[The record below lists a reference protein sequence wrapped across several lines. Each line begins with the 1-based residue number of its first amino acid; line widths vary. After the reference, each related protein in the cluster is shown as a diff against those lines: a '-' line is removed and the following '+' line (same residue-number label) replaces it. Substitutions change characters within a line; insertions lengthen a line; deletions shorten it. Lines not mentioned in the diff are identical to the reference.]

1 MFTKLKKKIEEENQT
16 ELVIGIPP
24 PQLPTPNHSRR
35 ASDGG
40 VGTPGL
46 STCSEAS
53 DSDREQKPKEQPQGS
68 NLADNDSSRHKSS
81 PPRRSVSTNADD
93 EEISHKLQV
102 IKREKQELER
112 QLRESVRRVELLAG
126 RCENREDI
134 ESFQSQ
140 EMAKV
145 KHLLLCSQQE
155 LRAADERL
163 RQRSQELQ
171 QARDRAVELEKALS
185 KDGEQARARHLERDK
200 AALEAE
206 VDRLKQDS
214 LQNATRI
221 SQLECELGSLTD
233 EHDGLK
239 HMHDVYKFKATTMID
254 EKDRHISD
262 LEDKVRT
269 LEKRLEGTT
278 LTGDEHIQALVEE
291 RKQLEKKLDESRQH
305 LSEVKTS
312 WSDKINNLE
321 AQIFNLN
328 QKMAEDSQ
336 ECSHMEKLLA
346 DAQQRLKDQQQQCA
360 KFEEQLL
367 DRDTELANMRCHY
380 EEEFLRQRA
389 LQDCQLDEL
398 RMQAADLR
406 AQLTQAQRDRDQEAI
421 QAQAH
426 ISALETS
433 QTEFVEREIEAEK
446 QVTALENTGRCLKVE
461 LNKKVA
467 ECKMSQERIQE
478 LEASQQTLSEKAS
491 KLEKQL
497 SLVLHSETTL
507 KHSLKRS
514 EAELKTMKEELAKL
528 KKLLASAEMENKCL
542 MKELETRQQQA
553 DKQQSRLEEE
563 VTQLQKFLQSA
574 TEKLCRAT
582 RHNIGDPDSE
592 YRHSDRSVEPV
603 EYGFNVHDRRPSDSL
618 LSRRISSAGVQPQ
631 KDKVEAVRQFPQPKN
646 LRQLR
651 EFLGL
656 VNFYRRFIPKCA
668 NILHPLH
675 SLLVASGS
683 KATAIQWNDQST
695 QAFRMI
701 KEALA
706 NATMLTYPQLGVPQC
721 VMVDASD
728 AAIGAVLQQRVSG
741 VWRPISFSRKLS
753 PSERR
758 YSTFGRELLAIYA
771 AIRHFRHYVEGQEFF
786 VLTDHNPLTYALRA
800 NSDSGAHVARE
811 LRQMPYIAEFTTD
824 IRHVSGTDNAAADAL
839 SRGPVNAIS
848 LPSGVDFSTLTTAQ
862 RSDGESKRLLTA

>member
-574 TEKLCRAT
+574 TEKVNQLEKEAVANVSNSTSVSDLESKVVLLENQVSEKNKMLKLQQQRMSDMKKTLQKELKNHQGAAT
-582 RHNIGDPDSE
+582 VTAVLNIEGSSCTASDVPPPVDHGGSAGDSAAKAETALQDAAQPQ
-592 YRHSDRSVEPV
+592 R
-603 EYGFNVHDRRPSDSL
+603 SDSKLEDDINFKYLKHVVFKFMTSKEDEAQHLIRAVSVL
-618 LSRRISSAGVQPQ
+618 LRFTADEEQMIREHLEWKNSWFGMR
-631 KDKVEAVRQFPQPKN
+631 PQPH
-646 LRQLR
+646 
-651 EFLGL
+651 
-656 VNFYRRFIPKCA
+656 YA
-668 NILHPLH
+668 PLH
-675 SLLVASGS
+675 SLPQYHHGHNTHHHRSSSTSGS
-683 KATAIQWNDQST
+683 
-695 QAFRMI
+695 
-701 KEALA
+701 
-706 NATMLTYPQLGVPQC
+706 
-721 VMVDASD
+721 
-728 AAIGAVLQQRVSG
+728 
-741 VWRPISFSRKLS
+741 
-753 PSERR
+753 
-758 YSTFGRELLAIYA
+758 
-771 AIRHFRHYVEGQEFF
+771 
-786 VLTDHNPLTYALRA
+786 NPKSNTK
-800 NSDSGAHVARE
+800 
-811 LRQMPYIAEFTTD
+811 TT
-824 IRHVSGTDNAAADAL
+824 
-839 SRGPVNAIS
+839 
-848 LPSGVDFSTLTTAQ
+848 
-862 RSDGESKRLLTA
+862 

>member
-426 ISALETS
+426 I
-433 QTEFVEREIEAEK
+433 
-446 QVTALENTGRCLKVE
+446 VE

-574 TEKLCRAT
+574 TEKVNQLEKEAVANVSNSTSVSDLESKVVLLENQVSEKNKMLKLQQQRMSDMKKTLQKELKNHQGAAT
-582 RHNIGDPDSE
+582 VTAVLNIEGSSCTASDVPPPVDHGGSAGDSAAKAETALQDAAQPQ
-592 YRHSDRSVEPV
+592 R
-603 EYGFNVHDRRPSDSL
+603 SDSKLEDDINFKYLKHVVFKFMTSKEDEAQHLIRAVSVL
-618 LSRRISSAGVQPQ
+618 LRFTADEEQMIREHLEWKNSWFGMR
-631 KDKVEAVRQFPQPKN
+631 PQPH
-646 LRQLR
+646 
-651 EFLGL
+651 
-656 VNFYRRFIPKCA
+656 YA
-668 NILHPLH
+668 PLH
-675 SLLVASGS
+675 SLPQYHHGHNTHHHRSSSTSGS
-683 KATAIQWNDQST
+683 
-695 QAFRMI
+695 
-701 KEALA
+701 
-706 NATMLTYPQLGVPQC
+706 
-721 VMVDASD
+721 
-728 AAIGAVLQQRVSG
+728 
-741 VWRPISFSRKLS
+741 
-753 PSERR
+753 
-758 YSTFGRELLAIYA
+758 
-771 AIRHFRHYVEGQEFF
+771 
-786 VLTDHNPLTYALRA
+786 NPKSNTK
-800 NSDSGAHVARE
+800 
-811 LRQMPYIAEFTTD
+811 TT
-824 IRHVSGTDNAAADAL
+824 
-839 SRGPVNAIS
+839 
-848 LPSGVDFSTLTTAQ
+848 
-862 RSDGESKRLLTA
+862 